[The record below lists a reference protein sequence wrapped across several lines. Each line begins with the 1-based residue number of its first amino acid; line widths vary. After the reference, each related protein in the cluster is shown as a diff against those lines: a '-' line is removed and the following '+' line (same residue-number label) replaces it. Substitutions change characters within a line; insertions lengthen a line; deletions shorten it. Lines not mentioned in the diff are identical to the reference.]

1 MCVCVS
7 GWRRCTALRVCWHR
21 PRWLWDRVCS
31 SPLSSVTTAGSSAV
45 CCASP
50 CSLSPPAWWV
60 RTPAL
65 WMALTY
71 YMRILS
77 LHAWVLAITCISIP
91 DLLKPVS
98 YKCTACHCVWLALS
112 INRKLHV
119 WILTHSLEH
128 DAFSLFQLSIVK
140 LLPAALYYCLPKW
153 KRMSL
158 ITSFKSNYNGWGG
171 NVNPILFCNNITGL
185 KFLNWWME
193 SVHVA

>member
-1 MCVCVS
+1 MYRSQGLLAQASV
-7 GWRRCTALRVCWHR
+7 ALRQSLQLTSQLGHY
-21 PRWLWDRVCS
+21 S
-31 SPLSSVTTAGSSAV
+31 GKLSS
-45 CCASP
+45 
-50 CSLSPPAWWV
+50 LL
-60 RTPAL
+60 RLAL
-65 WMALTY
+65 
-71 YMRILS
+71 LS
-77 LHAWVLAITCISIP
+77 LTPCMVSTHACLVNGSDLLYAHFEFTCMSFSITCISIP

-153 KRMSL
+153 KRMSS
-158 ITSFKSNYNGWGG
+158 ITSFKSNYNGWVG